1 MKKIAKLIAILSLMC
16 CFSMCSCES
25 FEFLS
30 FLNGNEE
37 ISDGSDDITIDDSD
51 EEETNKPDNSEDE
64 ESGSP
69 EDSETDEPDENGGN
83 WTAGMPLN

>member
-1 MKKIAKLIAILSLMC
+1 MC

-30 FLNGNEE
+30 FLNGNGE
-37 ISDGSDDITIDDSD
+37 ISDGSDDITIDDS
-51 EEETNKPDNSEDE
+51 EEETDEPDNSEDE

-69 EDSETDEPDENGGN
+69 EDSETDETDENGGN